1 MRMEKTRHYLH
12 TSWPEAWIAL
22 LGLGIALSPTNTK
35 VAGAAWL
42 LLCVA
47 GLIVFFRLNRPA
59 LSAIQDT
66 VVAAN
71 RGLVIA
77 YVVCTVLA
85 IAVVLYWPDQ
95 PDTLHAEWRLLLA
108 AVATN
113 LLIARKPDPEKWRA
127 FVMPAMALACIAAFG
142 MAWKAV
148 PRYAVP
154 SNLIPWSVSVALF
167 LCVLLPHVLDSRN
180 PATNRRLYAVAVG
193 FGFGSIFLSQARG
206 ALGVLVWA
214 AWLLVENWKERH
226 PGIKPWQIAV
236 AGLSGAAI
244 LASSAW
250 LPSDPIRLREGLRE
264 FVAASAQGNFN
275 SSMGARVYNWSLGW
289 SSFKESPWVGIG
301 GRERLN
307 RIKSAGTELPPDQQG
322 QRFDEVRRLGHV
334 HNQFLHSAMDGG
346 VVGLVSTLAVLVGLG
361 FAAFRL
367 RHVDPVATRQLQ
379 GILFMHTTAGLT
391 NVNMA
396 HNYYAIMLSLAV
408 ATVFGCAGSRAVLSS
423 GKRKAEACRHT

>member
-1 MRMEKTRHYLH
+1 M
-12 TSWPEAWIAL
+12 
-22 LGLGIALSPTNTK
+22 
-35 VAGAAWL
+35 
-42 LLCVA
+42 
-47 GLIVFFRLNRPA
+47 
-59 LSAIQDT
+59 
-66 VVAAN
+66 
-71 RGLVIA
+71 A

-85 IAVVLYWPDQ
+85 ITVVLFWPDQ

-108 AVATN
+108 AMATN
-113 LLIARKPDPEKWRA
+113 QLIARKPDPERWRA
-127 FVMPAMALACIAAFG
+127 FVMPAMALACIAALG

-154 SNLIPWSVSVALF
+154 SNLIPWSVSVALL
-167 LCVLLPHVLDSRN
+167 LCILLPYILDSRS
-180 PATNRRLYAVAVG
+180 PATNRRLYAVAAG
-193 FGFGSIFLSQARG
+193 LGLGAILLGQARG
-206 ALGVLVWA
+206 ALGILVWA
-214 AWLLVENWKERH
+214 AWLSVAKWRERY
-226 PGIKPWQIAV
+226 PGIKSWKVAV
-236 AGLSGAAI
+236 LGLSGAAI

-264 FVAASAQGNFN
+264 VVAASEKGNFN

-289 SSFKESPWVGIG
+289 TSFKESPWVGIG

-307 RIKSAGTELPPDQQG
+307 RIKSAGMELSPDQQG

-346 VVGLVSTLAVLVGLG
+346 VVGLVSTLAVLAGLG

-367 RHVDPVATRQLQ
+367 RHVDPVASRQLQ

-408 ATVFGCAGSRAVLSS
+408 AAVFGCAGSRAPRCS
-423 GKRKAEACRHT
+423 GK